1 MPWLLIAALG
11 AGYLLGSI
19 PTGWLAGHWLAG
31 LDIRSQGSGSTG
43 ATNVLRVLGK
53 GPALAVFLVD
63 VLKGTAAV
71 LLARYLLER
80 GLGGAA
86 GTLNSGLAIP
96 GLAIPWLA
104 DPGLVDWAVVAA
116 GLAALAGHIWPI
128 WLGGKGGKAVATG
141 LGMLLG
147 LTWPVGLASFGVFLA
162 VLSLSRVVSL
172 SSVMAALALP
182 LLMAAW
188 SAPTGL
194 RPAYMALAVLT
205 TLLVV
210 WRHRAN
216 LQRLWAG
223 TEPRL
228 GQKGQ

>member
-31 LDIRSQGSGSTG
+31 LDIRNQGSGSTG

-71 LLARYLLER
+71 LLARYLLES

-86 GTLNSGLAIP
+86 GTLDAGLAVP
-96 GLAIPWLA
+96 GLAI
-104 DPGLVDWAVVAA
+104 PGLVDWAVVAA

-172 SSVMAALALP
+172 SSVVAALALP

>member
-147 LTWPVGLASFGVFLA
+147 LAWPVGLASFGVFLA

>member
-71 LLARYLLER
+71 LLARYLLET

-96 GLAIPWLA
+96 GLAIPGLA

-147 LTWPVGLASFGVFLA
+147 LAWPVGLASFGVFLA

>member
-71 LLARYLLER
+71 LLARYLLET

-86 GTLNSGLAIP
+86 GTLDSGLAIP
-96 GLAIPWLA
+96 GLAIPGLA

-147 LTWPVGLASFGVFLA
+147 LAWPVGLASFGVFLA

-172 SSVMAALALP
+172 SSVMAALSLP

>member
-71 LLARYLLER
+71 LLARYLLET

-86 GTLNSGLAIP
+86 GTLDSGLAIP
-96 GLAIPWLA
+96 GLAIPGLA

-147 LTWPVGLASFGVFLA
+147 LAWPVGLASFGVFLA